1 MLCENKG
8 DHEAAL
14 LAQLRTSAL
23 DEREML
29 SQNLADG
36 GGGMMTHN
44 FNLSPQ
50 EAVGGSYLLSL
61 QLAWST

>member
-50 EAVGGSYLLSL
+50 EAEDGYI
-61 QLAWST
+61 